1 LWRLGGGPGKGQGV
15 VGEMVDR
22 LAGKRPFV
30 VGGNAGSAA
39 EAQAAMEERRQPTC

>member
-1 LWRLGGGPGKGQGV
+1 
-15 VGEMVDR
+15 MVDR

-39 EAQAAMEERRQPTC
+39 QAAMEERRQTTMLYDMTMWADR